1 MKKGTGT
8 KTAKDRTA
16 HTERNQAIIEQHLR
30 GDTYYTIGKRYG
42 ITQARVSHIVK
53 QARLEWQAMKVAD
66 FSLFATEELQRIQ
79 RLENAAHL
87 AFIKS
92 CLPKIRLVEPK
103 DKKMTKAQ
111 REKFYKDANAE
122 KDRLMKELKALP
134 LHELILR
141 DEARMGEIRLFDTV
155 MRCIDR
161 RIKLLGLDAP
171 DRIALEGKDGKA
183 IEVSVKDPAKELK
196 EFNGLPLA
204 ERLKYFQDRLAGRN

>member
-1 MKKGTGT
+1 MRKGSGT
-8 KTAKDRTA
+8 KTAKEKTA

-30 GDTYYTIGKRYG
+30 GDTYYVIGKRYG

-53 QARLEWQAMKVAD
+53 EARLKWNSMKIVD
-66 FSLFATEELQRIQ
+66 YSLFAAEELQRIQ

-103 DKKMTKAQ
+103 GVKMTKVQ
-111 REKFYKDANAE
+111 REAFYKKANAE
-122 KDRLMKELKALP
+122 KDKMMKELKALP

-141 DEARMGEIRLFDTV
+141 DEARMGEIKLFDTI

-161 RIKLLGLDAP
+161 RVKLLGLDAP
-171 DRIALEGKDGKA
+171 DRIALEGKDGKELKISTA
-183 IEVSVKDPAKELK
+183 DPVKELK
-196 EFNGLPLA
+196 EFNGLPLVD
-204 ERLKYFQDRLAGRN
+204 RLKFIQDKLTGRN